1 MVGRKTRDPAASA
14 AAPAAKAKVYEV
26 RCPRCDVSF
35 PPETRRC
42 VHCGGKTGTA
52 RSGAAR
58 AVRPREF
65 DESTDLASI
74 AVGMD
79 VDGQPIRTQPL
90 IEDSEEET
98 TSRGGWARSAM
109 TLLWVAAAIG
119 FSVLRACQEG

>member
-1 MVGRKTRDPAASA
+1 MVGRKTRAEDSSPS
-14 AAPAAKAKVYEV
+14 APAPRAKVYEV

-42 VHCGGKTGTA
+42 VHCGGKTGQA
-52 RSGAAR
+52 RSGVAR
-58 AVRPREF
+58 AVRPAALG
-65 DESTDLASI
+65 DSTDLPSI

-119 FSVLRACQEG
+119 FSALRACQEG